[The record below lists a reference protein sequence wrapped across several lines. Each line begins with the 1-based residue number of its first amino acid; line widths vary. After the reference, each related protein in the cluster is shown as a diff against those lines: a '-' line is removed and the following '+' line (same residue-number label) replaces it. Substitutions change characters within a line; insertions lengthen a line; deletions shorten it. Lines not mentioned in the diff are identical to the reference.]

1 MVDPRK
7 VRSLLGRLAERSG
20 ELSRYAERERDAYLA
35 DRQGILA
42 SKYLLINVIEDALAV
57 ANHVVASEG
66 YRSPGDYADSF
77 RVLEEHG
84 LLSGD
89 LAERLA
95 AAAGFRNLLVHEY
108 ARIDDRR
115 VHAFLT
121 EGVDDLR
128 AFAAAVYEAFP
139 EL

>member
-7 VRSLLGRLAERSG
+7 VRSLLGRLAERSD
-20 ELSRYAERERDAYLA
+20 ELSSYAEREPDAYLA
-35 DRQGILA
+35 DREGILA

-57 ANHVVASEG
+57 ANHVIASEG

-84 LLSGD
+84 LLPED
-89 LAERLA
+89 LAARLS

-108 ARIDDRR
+108 ARVDDRR
-115 VHAFLT
+115 VHVFLT
-121 EGVDDLR
+121 EGLDDLR

>member
-7 VRSLLGRLAERSG
+7 VRSLLGRLAQRSE
-20 ELSRYAERERDAYLA
+20 ELSRYAEREPDAYLA
-35 DRQGILA
+35 DREGILA

-57 ANHVVASEG
+57 ANHVIASEG
-66 YRSPGDYADSF
+66 YRGPGDYADSF
-77 RVLEEHG
+77 RVLEEQD
-84 LLSGD
+84 LLPGD
-89 LAERLA
+89 LAARLF

-115 VHAFLT
+115 VHDFLT
-121 EGVDDLR
+121 EGLDDLR

>member
-1 MVDPRK
+1 VVDPRK
-7 VRSLLGRLAERSG
+7 VRSLLGRLAERSDD
-20 ELSRYAERERDAYLA
+20 LSRYSEREPDAYLA
-35 DRQGILA
+35 DREGILA

-57 ANHVVASEG
+57 ANHVIASEG

-84 LLSGD
+84 LLPDG
-89 LAERLA
+89 LATQLS

-115 VHAFLT
+115 VHDFMA
-121 EGVDDLR
+121 EGLDDLR
-128 AFAAAVYEAFP
+128 AFAAAIYEAFP

>member
-7 VRSLLGRLAERSG
+7 VRSLLGRLAERSE
-20 ELSRYAERERDAYLA
+20 ELSRYGEREPDAYLA
-35 DRQGILA
+35 DREGILA

-57 ANHVVASEG
+57 ANHVIASEG

-77 RVLEEHG
+77 RVLGEQG
-84 LLSGD
+84 LLAHD
-89 LAERLA
+89 LAERLS

-108 ARIDDRR
+108 ARIDDGR
-115 VHAFLT
+115 VHAFIA
-121 EGVDDLR
+121 EGLDDLE

-139 EL
+139 EI

>member
-7 VRSLLGRLAERSG
+7 VRSLLGRLAERSD
-20 ELSRYAERERDAYLA
+20 ELSRYAERDSSAYLE
-35 DRQGILA
+35 DREGILA

-57 ANHVVASEG
+57 ANHVIASEG

-77 RVLEEHG
+77 RVLEENG
-84 LLSGD
+84 LLPGD
-89 LAERLA
+89 LATRLSS
-95 AAAGFRNLLVHEY
+95 AAGFRNLLVHEY

-115 VHAFLT
+115 VHIFLT
-121 EGVDDLR
+121 EGLDDLR

>member
-20 ELSRYAERERDAYLA
+20 ELSRYAELEPDTYLA
-35 DRQGILA
+35 DREGILA
-42 SKYLLINVIEDALAV
+42 SRYLLINVIEDALAV
-57 ANHVVASEG
+57 ANHVIASEG

-77 RVLEEHG
+77 RVLEERG
-84 LLSGD
+84 LLPDDGAD
-89 LAERLA
+89 RLSV
-95 AAAGFRNLLVHEY
+95 AAGFRNLVVHEY

-115 VHAFLT
+115 VHVFLT
-121 EGVDDLR
+121 DGLDDLR